1 MYLLK
6 TRLPSLSCSLEIP
19 APLIVTLSAAC
30 LFLSLISLPVIALE
44 NGVGRLPFMGYNTW
58 NAYYCNID
66 EDTIAIYDTA
76 ELVVSLG
83 LKDAG
88 YEYMNIDD
96 CYAEKQRNSD
106 GNIVENFP
114 PECEISRTVYMPLDC
129 TFIPYLATAYPY
141 LWRCLTVGKQAFTV
155 IRVGTPARCIPDL
168 IKTKKG
174 PKFIAEV
181 SLLHSYNCR
190 DARLFRETWG
200 FDLLKYD
207 NCAVPFDNI
216 IREGMIGKFSRMAN
230 AITDLATVTGRPP
243 MLYSICQWGRLQP
256 WLWAR
261 NLGHSWRTTDDISA
275 TWSSIASIINQNS
288 FHANI
293 LSDPGADPFSITP
306 RQLEVGN
313 KGLSYEESKTHFTVW
328 ALMKSPLLIGTNL
341 KSISK
346 QTLEILKN
354 EEIIAINQDPVVGTG
369 VIPFRWGYNPDYTN
383 DPKHPAQYWSG
394 QSQSGTVVMMI
405 NVHEETTDMTFRL
418 MESPWMRAGRQ
429 YSVRDLWSH
438 TDNGT
443 AVREFT
449 ARSIPAH
456 GVVALL
462 LRDAGDEPE
471 NLWLKCAFYEWWS
484 DNWCI
489 DRNGTKV
496 SSLTIPSTFK
506 SNLLAVTFVFS
517 TMNIFEYPMRTPRT
531 KHIDLGC

>member
-1 MYLLK
+1 MYFLK
-6 TRLPSLSCSLEIP
+6 TRLPPLLCLLEIP
-19 APLIVTLSAAC
+19 APLIVAAC

-66 EDTIAIYDTA
+66 EDTIYETA
-76 ELVVSLG
+76 ELIVSLG
-83 LKDAG
+83 LKDVG

-96 CYAEKQRNSD
+96 CYAEKQRNSSGD
-106 GNIVENFP
+106 IVENAKRFP
-114 PECEISRTVYMPLDC
+114 SGMRNLTDRIHALGLYYGDSGWYTCQM
-129 TFIPYLATAYPY
+129 YP
-141 LWRCLTVGKQAFTV
+141 G
-155 IRVGTPARCIPDL
+155 
-168 IKTKKG
+168 
-174 PKFIAEV
+174 
-181 SLLHSYNCR
+181 SYQNEER

-207 NCAVPFDNI
+207 NCAVPFDDI

-230 AITDLATVTGRPP
+230 AITDLATATGRPP

-288 FHANI
+288 FHAWA
-293 LSDPGADPFSITP
+293 SDFHGHNDMDI
-306 RQLEVGN
+306 LEVGN
-313 KGLSYEESKTHFTVW
+313 KGLSYEESKTHFTAW

-341 KSISK
+341 KSISD

-354 EEIIAINQDPVVGTG
+354 EEIIAINQDPIVGTG

-394 QSQSGTVVMMI
+394 QSRNGTVIMMI

-418 MESPWMRAGRQ
+418 LESPWMRAGRQ

-471 NLWLKCAFYEWWS
+471 NLWPKCAFYEWWS

-496 SSLTIPSTFK
+496 PSLSMPLTFN

-517 TMNIFEYPMRTPRT
+517 AVNIFEYPVRRLLLC
-531 KHIDLGC
+531 ILRRDYF

>member
-1 MYLLK
+1 MYSLK
-6 TRLPSLSCSLEIP
+6 KRLPPLSRSLEIP

-30 LFLSLISLPVIALE
+30 LFLSLISLPVTALE

-66 EDTIAIYDTA
+66 EDTIYKTA
-76 ELVVSLG
+76 ELMVSLG

-88 YEYMNIDD
+88 YDYMNIDD

-106 GNIVENFP
+106 GDIVENAKRFP
-114 PECEISRTVYMPLDC
+114 SGMRNLTDRIHALGLKAGIYGDSGWYTCQM
-129 TFIPYLATAYPY
+129 YP
-141 LWRCLTVGKQAFTV
+141 G
-155 IRVGTPARCIPDL
+155 
-168 IKTKKG
+168 
-174 PKFIAEV
+174 
-181 SLLHSYNCR
+181 SYQNEER

-207 NCAVPFDNI
+207 NCAVPFDDV

-230 AITDLATVTGRPP
+230 AITGLAAMTGRSP

-275 TWSSIASIINQNS
+275 RWSSIASIINQNS
-288 FHANI
+288 FHAWA
-293 LSDPGADPFSITP
+293 SDFYGHNDMDI
-306 RQLEVGN
+306 LEVGN
-313 KGLSYEESKTHFTVW
+313 KGLSYEESKTHFTAW

-341 KSISK
+341 QSISD
-346 QTLEILKN
+346 QILEILKN
-354 EEIIAINQDPVVGTG
+354 EEIIAINQDPVIGTG

-383 DPKHPAQYWSG
+383 DPKYPAQYWSG
-394 QSQSGTVVMMI
+394 QSQNGTIIMMI

-418 MESPWMRAGRQ
+418 TESPWMRAGRQ

-462 LRDAGDEPE
+462 LQDAGDEPE
-471 NLWLKCAFYEWWS
+471 NLWPKCAFYEWWS

-496 SSLTIPSTFK
+496 SSSSMPSTFN
-506 SNLLAVTFVFS
+506 SNLMAVTFVFS
-517 TMNIFEYPMRTPRT
+517 AVNIFEYPVRRLLLF
-531 KHIDLGC
+531 ILRRDYI

>member
-1 MYLLK
+1 MTK
-6 TRLPSLSCSLEIP
+6 SPRPFTMSTRLFSASERGVLASP
-19 APLIVTLSAAC
+19 IVVLSAVC
-30 LFLSLISLPVIALE
+30 FFFSLISESLPVFALE

-66 EDTIAIYDTA
+66 EDTIYETA
-76 ELVVSLG
+76 ELIVSLG
-83 LKDAG
+83 LKEVG

-106 GNIVENFP
+106 GDIVENAQRFP
-114 PECEISRTVYMPLDC
+114 SGMRNLTNRIHSLGLKTGIYGDSGWYTCQM
-129 TFIPYLATAYPY
+129 YP
-141 LWRCLTVGKQAFTV
+141 G
-155 IRVGTPARCIPDL
+155 
-168 IKTKKG
+168 
-174 PKFIAEV
+174 
-181 SLLHSYNCR
+181 SYQNEER
-190 DARLFRETWG
+190 DVRLFRETWG

-207 NCAVPFDNI
+207 NCAVPFDDV

-230 AITDLATVTGRPP
+230 AITDLASTTGRPP

-275 TWSSIASIINQNS
+275 RWSSIASIINQNS
-288 FHANI
+288 FHAWA
-293 LSDPGADPFSITP
+293 SDFYGHNDMDI
-306 RQLEVGN
+306 LEVGN

-341 KSISK
+341 KSISN
-346 QTLEILKN
+346 QTLDILKN
-354 EEIIAINQDPVVGTG
+354 EEIIAINQDPIVGTG
-369 VIPFRWGYNPDYTN
+369 IIPFRWGYNPDYTN
-383 DPKHPAQYWSG
+383 DPRYPAQYWSG
-394 QSQSGTVVMMI
+394 LSQNGTVFMLI
-405 NVHEETTDMTFRL
+405 NVHEEATDMTFRL
-418 MESPWMRAGRQ
+418 TESPWMRAGSQ
-429 YSVRDLWSH
+429 YLVRDLWTH

-449 ARSIPAH
+449 AHSVPAH

-471 NLWLKCAFYEWWS
+471 NLWPKCAFYEWWS

-496 SSLTIPSTFK
+496 SSLSMPSTFN
-506 SNLLAVTFVFS
+506 SNLMAVTFVFS
-517 TMNIFEYPMRTPRT
+517 AVNVFEYPLRRL
-531 KHIDLGC
+531 ILLILRRDYF

>member
-66 EDTIAIYDTA
+66 EDTIYDTA

-83 LKDAG
+83 LKDTG

-106 GNIVENFP
+106 GNIVENAKRFP
-114 PECEISRTVYMPLDC
+114 SGMRNLTDRIHALGLKAGIYGDSGWYTCQM
-129 TFIPYLATAYPY
+129 YP
-141 LWRCLTVGKQAFTV
+141 G
-155 IRVGTPARCIPDL
+155 
-168 IKTKKG
+168 
-174 PKFIAEV
+174 
-181 SLLHSYNCR
+181 SYQNEER

-207 NCAVPFDNI
+207 NCAVPFDDI

-288 FHANI
+288 FHAWA
-293 LSDPGADPFSITP
+293 SDFHGHNDMDI
-306 RQLEVGN
+306 LEVGN

-341 KSISK
+341 KSISN

-354 EEIIAINQDPVVGTG
+354 EEIIAINQDSVVGTG

-394 QSQSGTVVMMI
+394 QSQNGTVFMMI

-462 LRDAGDEPE
+462 LRDTSDEPE
-471 NLWLKCAFYEWWS
+471 NLWPKCAFYEWWS

-496 SSLTIPSTFK
+496 SSLTVPSTFN
-506 SNLLAVTFVFS
+506 SNLLALTFIFS
-517 TMNIFEYPMRTPRT
+517 TVNIFEYPVRRLLLF
-531 KHIDLGC
+531 ILRRDYF

>member
-66 EDTIAIYDTA
+66 EDTIYDTA

-106 GNIVENFP
+106 GNIVENAKRFP
-114 PECEISRTVYMPLDC
+114 SGMRNLTDRIHALGLKAGIYGDSGWYTCQM
-129 TFIPYLATAYPY
+129 YP
-141 LWRCLTVGKQAFTV
+141 G
-155 IRVGTPARCIPDL
+155 
-168 IKTKKG
+168 
-174 PKFIAEV
+174 
-181 SLLHSYNCR
+181 SYQNEER
-190 DARLFRETWG
+190 SKVHRRS

-207 NCAVPFDNI
+207 NCAVPFDDI

-288 FHANI
+288 FHAWA
-293 LSDPGADPFSITP
+293 SDFHGHNDMDI
-306 RQLEVGN
+306 LEVGN

-328 ALMKSPLLIGTNL
+328 ALMKSPLLIVVRLIRFRYEL
-341 KSISK
+341 KSISN

-354 EEIIAINQDPVVGTG
+354 EEIIAINQDSVVGTG

-394 QSQSGTVVMMI
+394 QSQNGTVFMMI

-462 LRDAGDEPE
+462 LRGAGDEPE
-471 NLWLKCAFYEWWS
+471 NLWPKCAFYEWWS

-489 DRNGTKV
+489 DRNGAKV
-496 SSLTIPSTFK
+496 SSLTVPSIFN
-506 SNLLAVTFVFS
+506 SNLLALTFVFS
-517 TMNIFEYPMRTPRT
+517 TVNIFEYPVRRLLLFMLRR
-531 KHIDLGC
+531 DYF